1 MIFTPYKAAGS
12 VFPEWYI
19 CMLSFLL
26 ILCWI
31 SAPTYGE
38 ERFHSNGATEQ
49 KSAIPV
55 QNAVEESS
63 DELMENEII
72 DLDRAVR
79 LTLEKNLSLKN
90 CREKINQSRA
100 QLDLARSTKGFK
112 SRIEGGTMLQG
123 PAINLNLMGMG
134 VVLQTDYNTLGRLM
148 VEKVLTTFGKVE
160 NHIAAAV
167 SQVKAEEDNYEAQ
180 KSSIIL
186 ETKKTY
192 FAILKARLAYNVA
205 DEYCRL
211 SGEYGDLAKKLH
223 DKGIVSKFDVL
234 RAETSIEEA
243 SRNRITTK
251 KFGSLSSSTL
261 LMLMDIR
268 RDIPFDVKEE
278 PPRLPDEEDDVEKL
292 QQMSLVSRYEIK
304 SMKNNLDAAHAMLR
318 SARSLKNP
326 DLVLSGEYDYQTMQI
341 TYMPQ
346 YSWNIGLGIRIPL
359 TDGGESDAK
368 VKEAKSMEKQL
379 NTAKEGLEQQIRL
392 EVKKA
397 WLDMKEAQSIVKVS
411 AKEVEHCREGYRLAK
426 ARYSAG
432 ISISVEMDAALASYH
447 KAQQSLIDSLYNL
460 NVAVAALEKAVGA
473 ELPLHPME
481 LPDCETI
488 QCEKGE

>member
-1 MIFTPYKAAGS
+1 MNHTLHRTAAS
-12 VFPEWYI
+12 LSLRRSI
-19 CMLSFLL
+19 CVINILLMLYL
-26 ILCWI
+26 I
-31 SAPTYGE
+31 SAPAFCE
-38 ERFHSNGATEQ
+38 DRFQSDSGAPQ
-49 KSAIPV
+49 KPGAFLQPYLKE
-55 QNAVEESS
+55 NN
-63 DELMENEII
+63 DELISNEII
-72 DLDRAVR
+72 DLNRAVR
-79 LTLEKNLSLKN
+79 LTLEKNLTLKN

-100 QLDLARSTKGFK
+100 QLDLAKSAKGFK
-112 SRIEGGTMLQG
+112 SRIEGGTMVQG

-134 VVLQTDYNTLGRLM
+134 IVLQTDYNTVGRLV

-167 SQVKAEEDNYEAQ
+167 SQIKAEEDNYEAQ
-180 KSSIIL
+180 KSNIIL

-192 FAILKARLAYNVA
+192 FAILRARAAYSVA

-223 DKGIVSKFDVL
+223 NKGVVSRFDVL
-234 RAETSIEEA
+234 RAETGIEEA
-243 SRNRITTK
+243 SMNRITIK
-251 KFGSLSSSTL
+251 KYGCLSSSTL

-278 PPRLPDEEDDVEKL
+278 PPRLPDDGDDVEKL

-318 SARSLKNP
+318 AARSLKNP

-346 YSWNIGLGIRIPL
+346 YNWNIGLGIRIPL

-368 VKEAKSMEKQL
+368 VKEAQSMEKQL

-411 AKEVEHCREGYRLAK
+411 LKEVKQCREGYRLAK

-432 ISISVEMDAALASYH
+432 ISISVEMDAALVSYH
-447 KAQQSLIDSLYNL
+447 KARQSLVDSMYNL
-460 NVAVAALEKAVGA
+460 NVAGAALEKAVGA